1 MSAATTSSNAVPEWR
16 PSPLEIDEPGRLLA
30 GSEAMLE
37 RLADDPTP
45 RLRWYRSTR
54 AAVVLGRGQRRL
66 AGELVGD
73 IDVVHRSSGG
83 GAVLLAP
90 DVLCLDVAV
99 PRGHP
104 WLDDG
109 DLGSVFMQAGWR
121 WVVAL
126 KRLGVPDPH
135 VHRGPSTTPR
145 ATDARSSLVAAVCF
159 ASLGRG
165 EVTVAG
171 RKLVGLSQRRRRQGA
186 LVQCGLLRSWRP
198 QALLTALGADPADA
212 DIAAAAIGLDDVL
225 DQPASD
231 ESVIAAVEAAYAV
244 TE

>member
-1 MSAATTSSNAVPEWR
+1 MSVATPSSGSVPEWR
-16 PSPLEIDEPGRLLA
+16 PSPLEVDEPSRLLA
-30 GSEAMLE
+30 GSEAVLE

-45 RLRWYRSTR
+45 RMRWYRSTR
-54 AAVVLGRGQRRL
+54 PAVVLGRGQRRL

-73 IDVVHRSSGG
+73 IEVVHRSSGG

-109 DLGSVFMQAGWR
+109 DLGSVFMEAGRR
-121 WVVAL
+121 WATAL
-126 KRLGVPDPH
+126 DTLGVADLH
-135 VHRGPSTTPR
+135 VHPGPSTTPR

-165 EVTVAG
+165 EVTVGG
-171 RKLVGLSQRRRRQGA
+171 RKLVGLSQRRRRHGA

-198 QALLTALGADPADA
+198 QALLASLGADPADA
-212 DIAAAAIGLDDVL
+212 DIAAAAVGLDDVL
-225 DQPASD
+225 DPPPSD
-231 ESVIAAVEAAYAV
+231 AAVIAAVEGAYAV
-244 TE
+244 IG

>member
-1 MSAATTSSNAVPEWR
+1 MNAAKTPTDPTPGWR
-16 PSPLEIDEPGRLLA
+16 SSPLEIDEPGRLLSR
-30 GSEAMLE
+30 SEAMLE

-66 AGELVGD
+66 AGDLVGD
-73 IDVVHRSSGG
+73 IDVVHRASGG

-109 DLGSVFMQAGWR
+109 DLGAVFIEAGRR
-121 WVVAL
+121 WATAL
-126 KRLGVPDPH
+126 DSLGVPDLH

-171 RKLVGLSQRRRRQGA
+171 RKLVGLCQRRRRHGA

-198 QALLTALGADPADA
+198 QALLASLGADPDDD
-212 DIAAAAIGLDDVL
+212 DIAAAAIGLDDLL
-225 DQPASD
+225 DQPPSD
-231 ESVIAAVEAAYAV
+231 ESVMTAVEGAYAV
-244 TE
+244 TA